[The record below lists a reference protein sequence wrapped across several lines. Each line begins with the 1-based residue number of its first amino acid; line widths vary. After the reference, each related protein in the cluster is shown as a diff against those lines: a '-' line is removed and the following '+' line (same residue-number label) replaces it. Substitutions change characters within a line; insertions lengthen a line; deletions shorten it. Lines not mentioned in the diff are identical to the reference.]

1 MNKHRPST
9 ALRQA
14 VSELAEENSLSPSEL
29 EQLREI
35 SRDQPALP
43 SRRRWL
49 SVAAG
54 VGAVSLGGLLGVGLM
69 GRGNQAYAMAEEI
82 AFNHLRGAPLDIQS
96 GDLEELRRAFAG
108 LGFGLLDAAE
118 VENVPGQLAGG
129 RFCSVAAVPAA
140 MLIYQTDHGP
150 VTVYQARF
158 DERRHRGAAN
168 MDRGEPGHVIFSAGV
183 KVCLCH
189 TRGILLATA
198 SSGELA

>member
-1 MNKHRPST
+1 MNRHRQST

-14 VSELAEENSLSPSEL
+14 VSELSKENSLSPSEL
-29 EQLREI
+29 EQLREL
-35 SRDQPALP
+35 SLDRPALP

-49 SVAAG
+49 SIAAG
-54 VGAVSLGGLLGVGLM
+54 LGAVSLGGFLGIGLM
-69 GRGNQAYAMAEEI
+69 SRGSQAYAMADEI
-82 AFNHLRGAPLDIQS
+82 AFNHLRSAPLDIQTS
-96 GDLEELRRAFAG
+96 DLEELRGAFAG

-129 RFCSVAAVPAA
+129 RFCSVALVPAA
-140 MLIYQTDHGP
+140 MLTYQTEQGP
-150 VTVYQARF
+150 ITVYQARF
-158 DERRHRGAAN
+158 DERRHRGAAD
-168 MDRGEPGHVIFSAGV
+168 MDRGEPGNVIFSAGV

>member
-1 MNKHRPST
+1 MNRHRQST
-9 ALRQA
+9 GLRQA
-14 VSELAEENSLSPSEL
+14 IRQLSQENNLSTGELD
-29 EQLREI
+29 QLRELT
-35 SRDQPALP
+35 RDRPAMP

-54 VGAVSLGGLLGVGLM
+54 LGAVSLGGFLGVGLM
-69 GRGNQAYAMAEEI
+69 GRGSQAHAMADEI
-82 AFNHLRGAPLDIQS
+82 AFNHLRKAPLDIQS
-96 GDLEELRRAFAG
+96 VDLEELRRAFAG

-129 RFCSVAAVPAA
+129 RFCSVASVPAA
-140 MLIYQTDHGP
+140 MLSYQTTSGP
-150 VTVYQARF
+150 VTVYQARY
-158 DERRHRGAAN
+158 DERRHRGAAD
-168 MDRGEPGHVIFSAGV
+168 MDRGQPGNVIFSAGV